1 MAVIPLA
8 TIHIRGQIEAVV
20 EGHASQLKRPL
31 VVKSRFDRLVSMTGE
46 CGTCLKVIRF
56 VILTS
61 LALFV
66 HK

>member
-1 MAVIPLA
+1 MELIPLA
-8 TIHIRGQIEAVV
+8 PIHFRGQIEAVV
-20 EGHASQLKRPL
+20 EVHASQLKRSL